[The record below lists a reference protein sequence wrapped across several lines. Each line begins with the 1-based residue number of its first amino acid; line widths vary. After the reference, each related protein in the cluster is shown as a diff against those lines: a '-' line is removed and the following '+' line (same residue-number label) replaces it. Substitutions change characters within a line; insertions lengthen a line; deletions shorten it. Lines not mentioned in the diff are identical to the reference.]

1 MAGLVPAIHVLPRHC
16 KAKKDVDAR
25 AQAPGMTAFARMSA
39 SFTLRPY
46 AAADED
52 AAIALWR
59 DTWQQAYPSIDFAA
73 RVNWWRERWNKE
85 LVPNANIVV
94 AEQAGALIGFVT
106 IDATGYLDQLV
117 VGPEHWGSELGTAL
131 VDEAKRLSPDGITLL
146 VNTDNARAI
155 SSIAAMALSMPAA
168 TSIRPRESRCCGWNG
183 SRALR
188 RPREGGDP

>member
-1 MAGLVPAIHVLPRHC
+1 MAGLVPTIHVWLSDQ
-16 KAKKDVDAR
+16 KEAVDAR
-25 AQAPGMTAFARMSA
+25 DKPGHDGPCLMSV

-59 DTWQQAYPSIDFAA
+59 GTWQQAYPGIDFAA
-73 RVNWWRERWNKE
+73 RVNWWRERWRNE

-94 AEQAGALIGFVT
+94 AEQGGALIGFVT
-106 IDATGYLDQLV
+106 IDAKGYLDQLV
-117 VGPEHWGSELGTAL
+117 VGPEHWGSDLGTAL

-155 SSIAAMALSMPAA
+155 KFYRRNGFVDAGGDVNPTSGKPVLRMAWKLPPS
-168 TSIRPRESRCCGWNG
+168 
-183 SRALR
+183 